1 MPNDAKFGL
10 IVGLTLVLGAAI
22 LFFQKDQPNASAPPA
37 PAISTPAAAPSAAA
51 MLPPPAP
58 LPRPGVDRD
67 APGQTA
73 SRPAGMW

>member
-10 IVGLTLVLGAAI
+10 IVGLTLVLSAAI
-22 LFFQKDQPNASAPPA
+22 LFFQKEQPATSAPP
-37 PAISTPAAAPSAAA
+37 PAISTPSAAPSTAA